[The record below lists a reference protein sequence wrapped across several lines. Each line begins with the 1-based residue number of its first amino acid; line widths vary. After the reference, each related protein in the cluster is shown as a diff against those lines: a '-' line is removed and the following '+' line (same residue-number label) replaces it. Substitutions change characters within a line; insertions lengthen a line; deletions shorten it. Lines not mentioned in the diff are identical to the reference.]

1 MAVVADTHA
10 CVWYILQPERLSNA
24 ALKALEYTVNGGE
37 IIYLYSISTV
47 EICFLIERGRLPAI
61 VLERLTKAINQPDSS
76 VVIVPL
82 DQAIS
87 LTVRQIDRATV
98 PEMPD
103 RIIAATALHLKI
115 PLITRDHRIQ
125 ALQNIQTL
133 W

>member
-1 MAVVADTHA
+1 MAVVIDTHII
-10 CVWYILQPERLSNA
+10 VWYILEPGRLSNPA
-24 ALKALEYTVNGGE
+24 SILLEQTVNDGE
-37 IIYLYSISTV
+37 LIYLSAISIV

-61 VLERLTKAINQPDSS
+61 VLERLTEAMNQPDSS
-76 VVIVPL
+76 VVLVPL

-87 LTVRQIDRATV
+87 LTIPQIDRTTV

-103 RIIAATALHLKI
+103 RIIATTALHLNL

-125 ALQNIQTL
+125 ALQNIQTI

>member
-1 MAVVADTHA
+1 MAVAIDTHII
-10 CVWYILQPERLSNA
+10 VWYILETGRLSNPA
-24 ALKALEYTVNGGE
+24 STLLDQTVNNGE
-37 IIYLYSISTV
+37 LIYLSAISIV

-61 VLERLTKAINQPDSS
+61 VLERLTEAMNQPDSS
-76 VVIVPL
+76 VVLVPL

-87 LTVRQIDRATV
+87 LTIPQIDRATV

-103 RIIAATALHLKI
+103 RIIAATALHLNL

-125 ALQNIQTL
+125 ALQNVQTI